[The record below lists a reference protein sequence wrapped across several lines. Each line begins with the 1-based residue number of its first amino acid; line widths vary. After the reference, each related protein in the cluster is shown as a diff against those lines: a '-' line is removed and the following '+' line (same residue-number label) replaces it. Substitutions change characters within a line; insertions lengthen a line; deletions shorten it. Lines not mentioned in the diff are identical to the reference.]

1 MLFLSIAFSLSF
13 LQHPFIQKAKGPSF
27 LQDLVDETLE
37 KIAEAGSRAAAM
49 GLNDEDSEESD
60 SDDDDDDDGSA
71 KRKSKQYHSSG
82 SDDPDDDGS
91 GDYGTMVNL
100 PKKAVHDSEEEVD
113 DDDEDDDDDDD
124 DEGYGTMV
132 QRPKK
137 TSIKS
142 SAKRATIEDSDTD
155 GEDSGTTKF
164 TDPKAPS
171 SAASSGADPLE
182 ISDVLS
188 LSFFLIFFVLFL
200 IIRNRNT
207 VFQVL
212 VGRVAPVQAPALAR
226 EGQEG
231 RGNPQQVS
239 QDDASR

>member
-1 MLFLSIAFSLSF
+1 M
-13 LQHPFIQKAKGPSF
+13 
-27 LQDLVDETLE
+27 DETLE

-82 SDDPDDDGS
+82 SDDDDD

-113 DDDEDDDDDDD
+113 DDEEEDDDDD

-137 TSIKS
+137 ASIKTP
-142 SAKRATIEDSDTD
+142 AKQATIEDSDTD

-182 ISDVLS
+182 ISDVLFLS
-188 LSFFLIFFVLFL
+188 FSFFLFVRFL
-200 IIRNRNT
+200 ITHKIAMQFSKYSLDELHQFKRQLLLEKAKKVEEIRNKYRKMM
-207 VFQVL
+207 L
-212 VGRVAPVQAPALAR
+212 PV
-226 EGQEG
+226 
-231 RGNPQQVS
+231 
-239 QDDASR
+239 D